1 MTSRRGEGIPPSA
14 RGGSGPWVTTIV
26 PSSGAPEH
34 PILSA
39 IRGNDLLDQI
49 RHSDLALQVR
59 RTTQPVGDLAATTS
73 TLTMSFTA
81 LLSRCMS
88 DKSAE
93 HLQRRF
99 SKALQGVDIINTLC
113 AQPLLLREW
122 SF

>member
-1 MTSRRGEGIPPSA
+1 MHQA
-14 RGGSGPWVTTIV
+14 RLLFALPLLGST
-26 PSSGAPEH
+26 SGAPER

-73 TLTMSFTA
+73 TLIMSFTA

-88 DKSAE
+88 DQSAE